1 MEDATRKILVL
12 CRMSHHGV
20 RGEVSYGDLVVG
32 INECR
37 VDVDLPAYGV
47 EQLGGL
53 GGGWHYALLC
63 VMT

>member
-1 MEDATRKILVL
+1 MGDATTKTLVL

-20 RGEVSYGDLVVG
+20 RGQVSYGDLVMG
-32 INECR
+32 INECW
-37 VDVDLPAYGV
+37 VDVDLSAYGV
-47 EQLGGL
+47 EQPGGL